1 MMSGLSQ
8 VRASFMRSMRIFLRD
23 KAIIGSSIMLPVFFL
38 IVLPL
43 VLFQQVPAEFM
54 PALRGFLVVAMITLV
69 IMGTAMSNLPG
80 SIAAD
85 RDHDL
90 YSKLSSMPVNPLYE
104 CLGRIVTVFVFS
116 ALGSLVV
123 IALGLVQ
130 GAELI
135 VTSIDLL
142 LIVGLASVIT
152 LFAAGVGLILASAV
166 KSESAAAH
174 VGVAIVMFIYFVGI
188 AIPYRDLP
196 ELLRLVVH
204 VNPICIGNNMIAVL
218 AVGDDIVG
226 YNPFNFIDVTVML
239 LFTAVLFIIGLYT
252 YSRYCWRR

>member
-1 MMSGLSQ
+1 MSRISQ

-23 KAIIGSSIMLPVFFL
+23 KAIIGSSVLVPVFFL

-43 VLFQQVPAEFM
+43 VLFQDVPIEFM
-54 PALRGFLVVAMITLV
+54 PALRGFLVIAMITLL
-69 IMGTAMSNLPG
+69 IMSTAMSNLPG

-90 YSKLSSMPVNPLYE
+90 YSKLSSMPVNPVYE

-116 ALGSLVV
+116 AIGSLAVV
-123 IALGLVQ
+123 ALGLVL

-142 LIVGLASVIT
+142 LIAGLASVIT
-152 LFAAGVGLILASAV
+152 LFAAGVGLIIAGVV

-174 VGVAIVMFIYFVGI
+174 VGVAIVLFIYFIGI
-188 AIPYRDLP
+188 AFPYRDLP
-196 ELLRLVVH
+196 DLLKPFVH
-204 VNPICIGNNMIAVL
+204 VNPICLGNNMIAVL
-218 AVGDDIVG
+218 AVGEEFVG

-239 LFTAVLFIIGLYT
+239 LLTALLFIIGLYT

>member
-1 MMSGLSQ
+1 MSGLSQ
-8 VRASFMRSMRIFLRD
+8 VRASFIRSMRIFLRD
-23 KAIIGSSIMLPVFFL
+23 KAIIGSSILLPVFFL

-43 VLFQQVPAEFM
+43 VLFQQVPMEFM
-54 PALRGFLVVAMITLV
+54 PALRGFLVIAMITLL
-69 IMGTAMSNLPG
+69 IMATAISNLPG

-85 RDHDL
+85 RDHGL
-90 YSKLSSMPVNPLYE
+90 YSKLSSMPVNPVYE

-116 ALGSLVV
+116 AFGSLVI
-123 IALGLVQ
+123 IALGLVL

-152 LFAAGVGLILASAV
+152 LFAAGVGLIIASVV

-174 VGVAIVMFIYFVGI
+174 VGVAIVMFIYFIGI
-188 AIPYRDLP
+188 AFPYPDLP
-196 ELLRLVVH
+196 ELLRPFVH

-218 AVGDDIVG
+218 TVGEEFMG

-239 LFTAVLFIIGLYT
+239 LLTALLFIIGLYV
-252 YSRYCWRR
+252 YSRNCWRR